1 MFFLDAYDELPP
13 SALWK
18 NLWRT
23 NNLEQ
28 FRARS
33 VDGVDNTEG
42 SQQRAGGAE
51 ETEAADIRKAKD
63 NERKCDKADLSC
75 SQFPKVLVTVR
86 SELLSS
92 QQDYQSSFLSHF
104 F

>member
-1 MFFLDAYDELPP
+1 MRRGGGREAGGEC
-13 SALWK
+13 
-18 NLWRT
+18 
-23 NNLEQ
+23 
-28 FRARS
+28 
-33 VDGVDNTEG
+33 TEFERPRG
-42 SQQRAGGAE
+42 RGGGGEGAGGAE

-92 QQDYQSSFLSHF
+92 QQDYQSSFLPIESRNGNKDEAHEVLDP
-104 F
+104 